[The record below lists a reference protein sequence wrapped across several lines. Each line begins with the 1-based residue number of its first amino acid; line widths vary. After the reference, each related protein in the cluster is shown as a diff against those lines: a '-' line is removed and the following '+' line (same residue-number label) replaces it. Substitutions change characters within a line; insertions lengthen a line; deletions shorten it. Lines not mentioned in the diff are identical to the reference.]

1 MLKKDA
7 KRRILLDS
15 SLIPSASGELLV
27 YSIVRVYVI
36 YDIFSDALTMGT
48 DGKCSCGPQVPMN

>member
-1 MLKKDA
+1 MSKEDA

-15 SLIPSASGELLV
+15 SLIPSASGEL

-36 YDIFSDALTMGT
+36 YDIFSDAITMGT
-48 DGKCSCGPQVPMN
+48 DGRCSCGPQVPMN